1 MPEANLGT
9 GSPVKDFVKSFLE
22 QAEDGMQEKGFV
34 TYSEKDA
41 HIKIELNA
49 AEVQEVGGGF
59 KIHVFSL
66 GGKQSDTNS
75 QKMTIFAKKVDEA
88 EEAEKKARI
97 AEAQAKEKDAML
109 KKKWSDDT
117 GLPLEL
123 SK

>member
-1 MPEANLGT
+1 MPEANLGI

-34 TYSEKDA
+34 TCSEKDA

-49 AEVQEVGGGF
+49 AEVQEAGGGF

-75 QKMTIFAKKVDEA
+75 QKMTIFAKKVDEV

-97 AEAQAKEKDAML
+97 AEAQANEQNSL
-109 KKKWSDDT
+109 IKKKFVVENNV
-117 GLPLEL
+117 PMEL
-123 SK
+123 TR